1 MIRGCQSSDDEN
13 VRYYRL
19 VNGSKCLP
27 APFQRKK
34 QKQNL
39 CRWKCKPSGAE
50 HFESEVDGMVRKPY
64 RLPLLFAQLFTITV
78 QALKSKS
85 QFAPITS
92 ILLPHCLK
100 KD

>member
-19 VNGSKCLP
+19 VNGNKCLP

-39 CRWKCKPSGAE
+39 CRWKSKPSGAE
-50 HFESEVDGMVRKPY
+50 DFKSEADGMVSQPY
-64 RLPLLFAQLFTITV
+64 RLPLLFTQLFTITF
-78 QALKSKS
+78 QARKSKS
-85 QFAPITS
+85 QFAPITP